1 MPINFQWLPFKSII
15 GPIDHANISAGV
27 VNGAANAVSFSVLER
42 FSGAGPDDGNIRQYH
57 KSDVNHVGDM

>member
-42 FSGAGPDDGNIRQYH
+42 FSGSTIRRRM
-57 KSDVNHVGDM
+57 KPIAKTPVE